1 MRLSNCIVLLTM
13 LPLFLGGC
21 AGKEGESP
29 GPASGPW
36 PDDEAAEG
44 WKMTANS
51 RVFGFT
57 TQNRYAYCPSVVEMA
72 DGSSEVFFCGNPVA
86 NVMVD
91 NIYHFTV
98 SSDMS
103 RTAPVRVLQPGAPG
117 RWDNQHACDPSVV
130 KGKFRFN
137 GADYVYAMFYL
148 GCTVEYYYN
157 EVGVAFAND
166 LSAREWVKYPLPVV
180 SKTWQYDGDQ
190 PCGGGV
196 SWGVGQP
203 SAISLDKGGKVLL
216 SYTIGDVDGTR
227 IVLRE
232 LDMSDMDDMRVG
244 AAVTMS
250 TAGLLNIGKTGL
262 DYTCNSD
269 IALDEESNSV
279 VMVRPVQPHPLVY
292 PAFINESLEVDRLD
306 FEAFRNG
313 VGTWEPLFRISPAET
328 GFPRNHNAAIGRDEY
343 GHIVGG
349 DVLRVWYTVAKA
361 APDVAPSEG
370 MHAEWTYEIYR
381 AEFSFEN

>member
-1 MRLSNCIVLLTM
+1 M

-130 KGKFRFN
+130 KGK
-137 GADYVYAMFYL
+137 
-148 GCTVEYYYN
+148 
-157 EVGVAFAND
+157 
-166 LSAREWVKYPLPVV
+166 
-180 SKTWQYDGDQ
+180 
-190 PCGGGV
+190 
-196 SWGVGQP
+196 
-203 SAISLDKGGKVLL
+203 
-216 SYTIGDVDGTR
+216 
-227 IVLRE
+227 
-232 LDMSDMDDMRVG
+232 
-244 AAVTMS
+244 
-250 TAGLLNIGKTGL
+250 
-262 DYTCNSD
+262 
-269 IALDEESNSV
+269 
-279 VMVRPVQPHPLVY
+279 
-292 PAFINESLEVDRLD
+292 
-306 FEAFRNG
+306 
-313 VGTWEPLFRISPAET
+313 
-328 GFPRNHNAAIGRDEY
+328 
-343 GHIVGG
+343 
-349 DVLRVWYTVAKA
+349 
-361 APDVAPSEG
+361 
-370 MHAEWTYEIYR
+370 
-381 AEFSFEN
+381 